1 MRLRSKGSSQSTST
15 FYNTSKSTPNPTSDS
30 TKTPNDSDGEGEY
43 DKVIPVLANYS
54 LPSWKRYFT
63 NCDGKRRESKSIVNI
78 SVTYGSPMALLFLPT
93 VWKNSKKC
101 YTNSTKLALKS
112 GSA

>member
-15 FYNTSKSTPNPTSDS
+15 FYNTSTSTPNPTSDS

-43 DKVIPVLANYS
+43 DKVIPVLAKCS
-54 LPSWKRYFT
+54 LHSWKRYFA
-63 NCDGKRRESKSIVNI
+63 NYNGKRRESKSVVNI
-78 SVTYGSPMALLFLPT
+78 SLTHDSPMTLLFLST
-93 VWKNSKKC
+93 VWKNSNKC